1 MFNYQNIRL
10 YSLILSLSCYF
21 TAISSAQIGPTLIPI
36 QNKESFP
43 VGTEDFQWACLA
55 NIELSDP
62 SNQSKIIYVDTD
74 KEGGVYVVDNN
85 GYLYHFSGD
94 DFTEKWKVKLSDKH
108 IIDLAVS
115 PNGKSIAICYNY
127 IKTGSKKLEVRETQ
141 YGRITMKYK
150 RIPACYEES
159 YFVDVME
166 NTTLYP
172 SSLVYS
178 SDGSKLAVWFKNHGF
193 DERACKASH
202 EDQLV
207 IIDPIKKI
215 VLASRRAIPQDFESS
230 RCDQKQHFVFSP
242 NGEYIYIGNCKAQI
256 AQYRTNNLELIR
268 TAGFGQ
274 RINAIL
280 TQELDEKGSKKSN
293 FPLHELAIQQNGDL
307 IASFGRNGRI
317 FRIESSLNAIHYI
330 TQNQGSSN
338 GYFSFSPD
346 WSMAMFNS
354 NHINLWDLSSQS
366 PILQVATPSA
376 FDAHTVRF
384 HPTKK
389 ALIVGTKRT
398 LKIIAPC
405 PITRV
410 YIDNQFT
417 STGHFVSAE
426 TGFSVRG
433 KGKIYWA
440 YDDKVIH
447 PKNAKVDEIST
458 EILGY
463 SSLSNTI
470 QNLPESHELRLKTDQ
485 PGMYTIFGGSSKKM
499 TTLEILNNLP
509 FWNPTP

>member
-1 MFNYQNIRL
+1 MFNYQNISTYWL
-10 YSLILSLSCYF
+10 VLCISCYF
-21 TAISSAQIGPTLIPI
+21 TSITTAQIGPALIPI

-43 VGTEDFQWACLA
+43 IGTKEFQWACLA
-55 NIELSDP
+55 NFELSDP

-74 KEGGVYVVDNN
+74 KKGGVYAVDND
-85 GYLYHFSGD
+85 GYLYHFSES
-94 DFTEKWKVKLSDKH
+94 DFSEKWKVKLSDKH

-115 PNGKSIAICYNY
+115 PNGESIAICYNY
-127 IKTGSKKLEVRETQ
+127 IKTGSKQLEIRETHH
-141 YGRITMKYK
+141 GRITMKYK
-150 RIPACYEES
+150 RVPACYEES

-172 SSLVYS
+172 ASLVYS

-193 DERACKASH
+193 DERECKSSH
-202 EDQLV
+202 EEQLV
-207 IIDPIKKI
+207 IIDPIKKV
-215 VLASRRAIPQDFESS
+215 VLASRRAIPEDFESS
-230 RCDQKQHFVFSP
+230 KCDQKYHFVFSP
-242 NGEYIYIGNCKAQI
+242 DGQSIYVGNCKAQI
-256 AQYRTNNLELIR
+256 AQYSTDKLELIR
-268 TAGFGQ
+268 AANFGQ
-274 RINAIL
+274 SINAIL

-293 FPLHELAIQQNGDL
+293 FPLHELTIQQNGDL
-307 IASFGRNGRI
+307 ITSVGRNGRI
-317 FRIESSLNAIHYI
+317 FRIESSLNDIHYV

-338 GYFSFSPD
+338 GHFSFSPD

-354 NHINLWDLSSQS
+354 NHINLWDLTSQS
-366 PILQVATPSA
+366 PILQVATPNA

-405 PITRV
+405 PISHV

-417 STGHFVSAE
+417 PTGHFFSAE

-440 YDDKVIH
+440 YDDKVIYQ
-447 PKNAKVDEIST
+447 KNAKENEIST

-463 SSLSNTI
+463 SSLSNNV

-485 PGMYTIFGGSSKKM
+485 PGIYTIFGGSQKKM
-499 TTLEILNNLP
+499 TKLEVLNSLP
-509 FWNPTP
+509 YWISTP